1 MTRALITGVN
11 GFAGRYLAKNLID
24 NGYEVWG
31 GVRNGSINSVS
42 GIKAVKLSYKNPAEL
57 AEELNDI
64 QPEAIFHLS
73 GQSSVRKSWDAVHET
88 FSSNLMD
95 TIGLLEGLRHS
106 HIRQNATLLT
116 IGSSEEYGFG
126 ASSPIRE
133 ENTANPS
140 NPYGLSKY
148 TVGSLSLMYSQA
160 YDLKIIHTRS
170 FNHIG
175 PGQLEGFVTSDFAK
189 QVAEIA
195 LGKAEPVM
203 YVGDLSS
210 KRDFTDVRDIV
221 QAYRLLYEHG
231 EPGQVYNVC
240 SGTCIAIHDIL
251 EMFLSFVD
259 RKVEVVKDQRKF
271 RPNNIPEYYGSNDK
285 IKLKTGWKP
294 EIPIRQSLYDIY
306 HDWLTDRL

>member
-1 MTRALITGVN
+1 MTKALITGVS
-11 GFAGRYLAKNLID
+11 GFAAQYLAKNLVD
-24 NGYEVWG
+24 SGYEVWG
-31 GVRNGSINSVS
+31 GARSGSITSVS
-42 GIKAVKLSYKNPAEL
+42 SIEVMELSYDDPTEVTNK
-57 AEELNDI
+57 LNDL
-64 QPEAIFHLS
+64 QPEVIFHLS
-73 GQSSVRKSWDAVHET
+73 GQSSVRKSWDAIHET
-88 FSSNLMD
+88 FNSNVMD
-95 TIGLLEGLRHS
+95 TISLLEGVRHS
-106 HIRQNATLLT
+106 NIKQNVTLLT
-116 IGSSEEYGFG
+116 IGSSEEYGLG
-126 ASSPIRE
+126 ASSPICE
-133 ENTANPS
+133 KNAAIPS

-148 TVGSLSLMYSQA
+148 TIGNLSLMYSQA

-195 LGKAEPVM
+195 LGKAEPIM

-221 QAYRLLYEHG
+221 QAYRLLYERG

-240 SGTCIAIHDIL
+240 SGTCIAIHEILDI
-251 EMFLSFVD
+251 FLSFVD
-259 RKVEVVKDQRKF
+259 QKVEVVKDPNKF

-285 IKLKTGWKP
+285 IKLKTGWEPK
-294 EIPIRQSLYDIY
+294 IPIRQSLYDIY